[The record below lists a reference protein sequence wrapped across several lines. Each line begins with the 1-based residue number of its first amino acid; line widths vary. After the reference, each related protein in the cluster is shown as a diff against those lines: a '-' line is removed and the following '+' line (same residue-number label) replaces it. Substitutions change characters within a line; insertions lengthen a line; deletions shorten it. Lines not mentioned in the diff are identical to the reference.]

1 VCFIF
6 SLNYRFDSNLNSQI
20 KFESTQGNPNK
31 IQMKIQ
37 LITLAKYK
45 PKIIDGAKLNLGI
58 LGKKQEVILMCGMS
72 TSNTNQV
79 LEISHFAIKPIL
91 RMLQVPPTS
100 SCHVAD
106 NGDDSEVQAWY
117 VFSIAYES
125 LSVICCLL

>member
-45 PKIIDGAKLNLGI
+45 PKIIDGAKINLGI
-58 LGKKQEVILMCGMS
+58 QGKKQEVILMCFMS
-72 TSNTNQV
+72 TSSTNQV
-79 LEISHFAIKPIL
+79 LEISHFAIKPNL
-91 RMLQVPPTS
+91 RMLHLWLTVRNRS
-100 SCHVAD
+100 V
-106 NGDDSEVQAWY
+106 VRK
-117 VFSIAYES
+117 IASMTYYYGLIRTGGLFVKAS
-125 LSVICCLL
+125 

>member
-45 PKIIDGAKLNLGI
+45 PKIIDGAKINLGI
-58 LGKKQEVILMCGMS
+58 QGVDG
-72 TSNTNQV
+72 
-79 LEISHFAIKPIL
+79 
-91 RMLQVPPTS
+91 
-100 SCHVAD
+100 
-106 NGDDSEVQAWY
+106 
-117 VFSIAYES
+117 
-125 LSVICCLL
+125 